1 MRAESVSSVEQ
12 MQGLT
17 TKVFDDSLKP
27 ESPQAPWDP
36 ELIINAAEHETLH

>member
-17 TKVFDDSLKP
+17 TKAFDDSLEP
-27 ESPQAPWDP
+27 ESPQSSWDT
-36 ELIINAAEHETLH
+36 ELIINAAMDS